1 MKFVASEGVGAIP
14 RMLASR
20 RGPTPVG
27 RPATGL
33 TFMEVNSGP
42 LASGSVAAWALG
54 FTVSAPH
61 EPDRAARRCARDLLG
76 RLGCLVDGGAG
87 HRARPVNSVDCM
99 FVARVP
105 SLGEDGSDYLS
116 GSLLRMVRDIAPR
129 VLVMI
134 LRPKQEVL
142 QLGKIYS
149 GVKATN
155 RGKG

>member
-1 MKFVASEGVGAIP
+1 MLTAWITLAAAITTSLVGQILLKA
-14 RMLASR
+14 
-20 RGPTPVG
+20 G
-27 RPATGL
+27 
-33 TFMEVNSGP
+33 
-42 LASGSVAAWALG
+42 ASGSVAAWALG

-116 GSLLRMVRDIAPR
+116 GSLLRMVRDIVRLIA
-129 VLVMI
+129 M
-134 LRPKQEVL
+134 
-142 QLGKIYS
+142 
-149 GVKATN
+149 
-155 RGKG
+155 